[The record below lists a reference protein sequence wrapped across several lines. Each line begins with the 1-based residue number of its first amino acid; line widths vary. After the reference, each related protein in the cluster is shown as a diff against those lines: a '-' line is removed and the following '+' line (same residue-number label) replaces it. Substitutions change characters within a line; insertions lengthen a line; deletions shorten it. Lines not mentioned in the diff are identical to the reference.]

1 MEKFSNSLILDNETV
16 TSYSGELKNYPIL
29 DNEAATPYSG
39 EPKNY
44 LILDNEAATP
54 YSGEPKNYLI
64 LDNRTV
70 RRQRGMVARILYTPA
85 TRLTEV
91 LPSATDILPMPC
103 LPSSTFSL

>member
-1 MEKFSNSLILDNETV
+1 MEKFSNSIILDNETV
-16 TSYSGELKNYPIL
+16 TPYSGEL
-29 DNEAATPYSG
+29 
-39 EPKNY
+39 
-44 LILDNEAATP
+44 
-54 YSGEPKNYLI
+54 KNYLI

-91 LPSATDILPMPC
+91 LPPATDILPMPF

>member
-16 TSYSGELKNYPIL
+16 TSYSGELKNYP
-29 DNEAATPYSG
+29 
-39 EPKNY
+39 
-44 LILDNEAATP
+44 ILDNEAATP

>member
-1 MEKFSNSLILDNETV
+1 MSRIRELENFSYYKNLIEYNQKMEKFSNSLILDNKT
-16 TSYSGELKNYPIL
+16 
-29 DNEAATPYSG
+29 AAPYSG
-39 EPKNY
+39 VPKDY
-44 LILDNEAATP
+44 LILDDKA
-54 YSGEPKNYLI
+54 
-64 LDNRTV
+64 V